1 MVKNSEKY
9 YSQLLLDTINYN
21 ILIID
26 GSCPVGT
33 GPGEWSN
40 GEGECCCDLTEEEVE
55 EFGEDKAVEK
65 SKKEIVSGAK
75 TGKLLN

>member
-1 MVKNSEKY
+1 MGRTHNKSESETKEKP
-9 YSQLLLDTINYN
+9 TK
-21 ILIID
+21 
-26 GSCPVGT
+26 P
-33 GPGEWSN
+33 
-40 GEGECCCDLTEEEVE
+40 TEEEVE